1 MELKRHIIAVLL
13 LLLGTLFIP
22 AVSTAQVVIRDQAEN
37 EVLRSAPLE
46 TLYAHTSATLLFPGE
61 YLYFSLYCIDLQ
73 TYRLSAASA
82 LAYVQLT
89 GEDGGVYLRKKIR
102 LRGGRGQGELFIG
115 TEIPSGAYKLVAYSN
130 WMRNGG
136 RQQVFMADVTV
147 INPYRQ
153 DQSALLG
160 DVPGPE
166 GVQGENPA
174 TALPGPDSAPPD
186 RPGTRVGADGLELET
201 DTAVYGPREWV
212 TLRLRNY
219 RGARGYGHYSVSIG
233 KVPDLPA
240 LPALTAE
247 AYSERYPDMFRR
259 IPQGVGDTVALPEQ
273 RGELIGGQL
282 FGSRGEK
289 PIADAW
295 LALSFPGDNF
305 QLKMAQTD
313 PLGRFFAY
321 LVTPFSGSKWI
332 AQVLDSTQGSY
343 TIRAFSAWE
352 NFEPENFRSIAID
365 SSMYGAVRQRSIHNQ
380 IANSYNEITPDT
392 VVAPGE
398 EDPYFGEIPTVY
410 NLDEFTRFPSLR
422 ETLVEIVQHVWIR
435 READGSRTFW
445 VRAPLDP
452 AGSEYTEDPP
462 LVTVDGVLVADHDV
476 LLDFDARRIRRIR
489 VLREKKRLENR
500 TYQGMVA
507 IETIGGDFA
516 DYWSSPSGQ
525 VFPYNPPAP
534 VKRYFRQGEGPS
546 HHPDFRYQ
554 LLWEPRVELETQ
566 MLEYRFRTSDVPG
579 TYQIR
584 LEGFTTYGK
593 PVTLVGYLQ
602 VSERE

>member
-1 MELKRHIIAVLL
+1 MELKRHIAAVFLAGALL
-13 LLLGTLFIP
+13 LP
-22 AVSTAQVVIRDQAEN
+22 VRASAQAVIRDQAEN
-37 EVLRSAPLE
+37 EVLRSTPLE
-46 TLYAHTSATLLFPGE
+46 TLYAHTNTTLLFPGE

-73 TYRLSAASA
+73 TYRLSAVSA
-82 LAYVQLT
+82 MAYVQLT
-89 GEDGGVYLRKKIR
+89 GEDGRVHLQKKVR
-102 LRGGRGQGELFIG
+102 LRGGLGQGELFIG
-115 TEIPSGAYKLVAYSN
+115 TEIPSGAYKLVAYTN

-136 RQQVFMADVTV
+136 RRQVFMSDITV

-160 DVPGPE
+160 NDSTASGMQEEGGSVAASGLDAGQPGR
-166 GVQGENPA
+166 
-174 TALPGPDSAPPD
+174 SAS
-186 RPGTRVGADGLELET
+186 RVGADGLELET

-219 RGARGYGHYSVSIG
+219 RGARGYGHYSIG
-233 KVPDLPA
+233 VAKVPDIPA

-247 AYSERYPDMFRR
+247 AYSGRYPEMFRQ

-282 FGSRGEK
+282 LGSPGET
-289 PIADAW
+289 PIPGTW
-295 LALSFPGDNF
+295 LGLSFPGENF
-305 QLKMAQTD
+305 QLKMARTD
-313 PLGRFFAY
+313 PAGRFFTY
-321 LVTPFSGSKWI
+321 LVTPYTGSKWI
-332 AQVLDSTQGSY
+332 AQVLDSAQGSY
-343 TIRAFSAWE
+343 SIRAFSAWE
-352 NFEPENFRSIAID
+352 NFEPDNFRSLAID
-365 SSMYGAVRQRSIHNQ
+365 SSMRGAIRERSIHNQ

-398 EDPYFGEIPTVY
+398 EDPFFGEIPTVY
-410 NLDEFTRFPSLR
+410 NLDEFTRFPTLR

-435 READGSRTFW
+435 RETDGSRTFW

-462 LVTVDGVLVADHDV
+462 LVTVDGVLITDHDA

-516 DYWSSPSGQ
+516 DTWSPPSGR

-546 HHPDFRYQ
+546 HHPDFRY
-554 LLWEPRVELETQ
+554 LLFWEPRVELDSQ
-566 MLEYRFRTSDVPG
+566 LLEYRFRTSDVPG

-593 PVTLVGYLQ
+593 PVTLVAYIE
-602 VSERE
+602 VSEGE